1 MPKPALALGA
11 LLILLGLGGYFG
23 SDRAS
28 ITALIP
34 AFFGLPIGLLGGVAL
49 QAGEKVR
56 AHTMHAA
63 VVIALLGLLGSAGGV
78 PGAIKLVTGGDVSRP
93 PAVVAKA
100 IMALFC
106 LIFIALSVKSFIA
119 ARRKRSA

>member
-1 MPKPALALGA
+1 M
-11 LLILLGLGGYFG
+11 ILLGLGGYFG